1 MQITLTLNGREL
13 SEDVRP
19 DMTLFD
25 FCRAHGAKSVKCACE
40 TSNCGLCTVLLDGEP
55 VLSCSVLMARANGR
69 EVTTL
74 EGVRDG
80 RCELLAQCLA
90 EEGAEQCGFCA
101 PGLEMAVLALDAAHP
116 GAGDEEVRRYL
127 SGNLC
132 RCSGLRG
139 PDARDPPLPRA
150 PRKTAARCRR
160 ARCPRTPPPSRASGT
175 EKSRARLRR
184 RTPAPFW
191 PAPPSTPPT
200 SRPRA
205 PSW

>member
-1 MQITLTLNGREL
+1 MQITLTLNGAEL

-25 FCRAHGAKSVKCACE
+25 FCRAHGYKSVKCACE

-55 VLSCSVLMARANGR
+55 VLSCSVLMARVDGH

-80 RCELLAQCLA
+80 RRELLAQCLA

-116 GAGDEEVRRYL
+116 GADDEDRASL
-127 SGNLC
+127 P
-132 RCSGLRG
+132 LRQPLPLLRLRE
-139 PDARDPPLPRA
+139 PDARNPPLSRPPRE
-150 PRKTAARCRR
+150 RRR
-160 ARCPRTPPPSRASGT
+160 AAAT
-175 EKSRARLRR
+175 
-184 RTPAPFW
+184 
-191 PAPPSTPPT
+191 
-200 SRPRA
+200 
-205 PSW
+205 

>member
-1 MQITLTLNGREL
+1 MLVTLTLNGARL

-25 FCRAHGAKSVKCACE
+25 FCRAHGYKSVKCACE

-55 VLSCSVLMARANGR
+55 VLSCSVLMARVDGH

-74 EGVRDG
+74 EGMRDG
-80 RCELLAQCLA
+80 RRELLAQCLA

-116 GAGDEEVRRYL
+116 GADDETMRRHL

-132 RCSGLRG
+132 RCSGYASQMRAIRRFL
-139 PDARDPPLPRA
+139 ARHANGGEL
-150 PRKTAARCRR
+150 
-160 ARCPRTPPPSRASGT
+160 PPPSRARST
-175 EKSRARLRR
+175 VRSRGPWQR
-184 RTPAPFW
+184 RTPGRFW
-191 PAPPSTPPT
+191 PARPSTPPIL
-200 SRPRA
+200 RPRA
-205 PSW
+205 RSW